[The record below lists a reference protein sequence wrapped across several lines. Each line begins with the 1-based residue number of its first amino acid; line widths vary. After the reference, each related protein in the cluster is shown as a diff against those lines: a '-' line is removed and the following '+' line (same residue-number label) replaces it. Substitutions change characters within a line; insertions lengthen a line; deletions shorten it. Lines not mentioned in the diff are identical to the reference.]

1 MTKHLTQ
8 KFDKEEFV
16 QIPKSQNMVTDEVAK
31 LASLEERATS
41 MGLIMEVQKRPSI
54 EEVSTF
60 VI

>member
-16 QIPKSQNMVTDEVAK
+16 QIPKSQNMVTDEVTK